1 MRVAG
6 IMLEGR
12 FIALGVTGGI
22 AAYKAAD
29 LASKLNGQ
37 GASVHVIM
45 TRSAGEFVRP
55 LTFEALTGNPVFT
68 DLFSASPG
76 FRMPHIDLAT
86 RPDIMVVAPATA
98 NLLGKLAHGIA
109 DDLLTTAILASTC
122 PVLLCPAMNVNMYAN
137 QVVKDNIA
145 RLSGLGY
152 HFVEPEAGRMACGH
166 VGRGRLAETEKIIG
180 AITGLITRNEDLK
193 GLTVLVTAGGTREP
207 IDPVRFISNRSSG
220 KMGYALAG
228 AARSRGAR
236 VILVTTPTGLPVPP
250 GVEPVQVESAL
261 DMCQAVMRIYPGAD
275 VVIKAAAVADYRC
288 EQVAGHKIKKE
299 GDILTLNLV
308 RNPDILAELG
318 RQKRKGVT
326 LVGFAAETR
335 DLLENARQKLAGK
348 NLDLL
353 VANDVTMPG
362 AGFGS
367 DTNIVKLVF
376 AGGRVDSLPVMDKA
390 DVAHRVLDAV
400 LEIRRGS
407 S

>member
-1 MRVAG
+1 
-6 IMLEGR
+6 MLEGR

>member
-1 MRVAG
+1 
-6 IMLEGR
+6 MLEGR
-12 FIALGVTGGI
+12 FITLGVTGGI

-29 LASKLNGQ
+29 LASRLNGL

-45 TRSAGEFVRP
+45 TRSAGEFIRP

-68 DLFSASPG
+68 GLFSASPG

-86 RPDIMVVAPATA
+86 RPDIIVVAPATA
-98 NLLGKLAHGIA
+98 NLLGKLAHGLA
-109 DDLLTTAILASTC
+109 DDLLTTTIMAATC

-137 QVVKDNIA
+137 QVVKDNIS
-145 RLSGLGY
+145 RLTGLGY
-152 HFVEPEAGRMACGH
+152 HFVEPETGRMACGH
-166 VGRGRLAETEKIIG
+166 VGKGRLADPGTILS
-180 AITGLITRNEDLK
+180 AITGLLFKNEDMK

-220 KMGYALAG
+220 KMGYALAR

-236 VILVTTPTGLPVPP
+236 VILVTTPTGLPVPT
-250 GVEPVQVESAL
+250 GVETVQVESAL
-261 DMCQAVMRIYPGAD
+261 EMYDAVMRLYPGAD

-299 GDILTLNLV
+299 GDKLTVNLV

-318 RQKRKGVT
+318 RQKREGVT

-335 DLLENARQKLAGK
+335 DLLENARQKLVAK

-353 VANDVTMPG
+353 VANDVTLPG
-362 AGFGS
+362 AGFGA

-376 AGGRVDSLPVMDKA
+376 AGGRCESLPVMEKT
-390 DVAHRVLDAV
+390 DVAQRVLDAV
-400 LEIRRGS
+400 LEIRRNG
-407 S
+407 